1 MKMNGSQILIQA
13 LIDQGVD
20 TIFGYPGG
28 SVLNIYD
35 ALYERSED
43 IRHIVSS
50 HEQGAAH
57 AADGYARSTGKT
69 GVCLATSGPGATNL
83 VTGIAT
89 AYMDSIPLIAITGNV
104 SNDLLGRDSFQE
116 VNIAGITMPIT
127 KHNFIVQHVDD
138 LAAIVR
144 KAFVIANSGRKGPVL
159 IDIPKDVTAAVT
171 EYVKLPRYRIRK
183 LPKVDDEIFEQA
195 LEEIMKAKRPM
206 IYAGGGVLSSNATK
220 ELLKFSKHMDIPI
233 SCSMMGLSSVP
244 FDYDLYLGMI
254 GMHGTPVS
262 NYATLNTDLIIAIGA
277 RFSDRVAGNREEF
290 GKNAKII
297 HFDIDAS
304 EISKNVATDISI
316 VGDARYILKKMIQRM
331 PETKHKEWI
340 DTLKDFKTKVGLPTP
355 KEGDGVDPRDLA
367 TTLHKI
373 VGEDAIIVTDVGQH
387 QMIMAQYYQFSRP
400 RSFIS
405 SCGLGT
411 MGFGMGAAIGTK
423 VANPNRPVVLV
434 TGDGSFHMNMNEMAV
449 AVSENIP
456 IVVLIFNNTVL
467 GMVRQWQT
475 LFYEHR
481 YSNTSID
488 RKTDYVKLAEAFGA
502 KGFRIHNRYEIENVM
517 KEAIKSKVPCIVD
530 CMIDKDDCVYPII
543 PPGKSGKDIILYGN

>member
-43 IRHIVSS
+43 IRHIISS

-331 PETKHKEWI
+331 PETKHKEWT